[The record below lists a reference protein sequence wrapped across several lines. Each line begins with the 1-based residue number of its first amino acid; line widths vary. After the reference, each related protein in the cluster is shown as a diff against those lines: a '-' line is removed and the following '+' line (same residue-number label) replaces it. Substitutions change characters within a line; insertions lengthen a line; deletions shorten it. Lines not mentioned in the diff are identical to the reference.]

1 MAGVIQ
7 MSEAASIAVHA
18 SLWMAR
24 TPKRLTRSGEICAI
38 FTFSEAHFAKVMQA
52 LARAGVVESV
62 RGPRGGT
69 RLARP
74 PQAITLLEV
83 YEALDGPFNDDRCLL
98 SPKVCTARCC
108 PIGREITRLNREL
121 RKTLAGA
128 TLFAMSA
135 ATDWSRFENPAAVPP
150 GPVKK
155 KTSKKKEK

>member
-1 MAGVIQ
+1 

-18 SLWMAR
+18 SLRMAR
-24 TPKRLTRSGEICAI
+24 TPKRLTRSGEICKI
-38 FTFSEAHFAKVMQA
+38 FTFSESHFAKVMQA

-83 YEALDGPFNDDRCLL
+83 YEALDGPFNEDRCLL
-98 SPKVCTARCC
+98 SPKVCTTRCC

-128 TLFAMSA
+128 TLQAMSA
-135 ATDWSRFENPAAVPP
+135 ATDWSRFEKPAAVPP
-150 GPVKK
+150 VPLKK
-155 KTSKKKEK
+155 VTNKKKEK